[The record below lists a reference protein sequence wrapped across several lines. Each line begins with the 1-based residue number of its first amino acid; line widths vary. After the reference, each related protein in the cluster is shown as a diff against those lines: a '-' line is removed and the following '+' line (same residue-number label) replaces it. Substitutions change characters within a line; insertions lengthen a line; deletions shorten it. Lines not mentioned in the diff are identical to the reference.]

1 MPAWVERKNGG
12 STWLTQQAPSPEKTT
27 SSILAMATAAFATG
41 IFLADLFNHLAIAF
55 AVLWVEIQGQG

>member
-1 MPAWVERKNGG
+1 
-12 STWLTQQAPSPEKTT
+12 
-27 SSILAMATAAFATG
+27 MATAAFATG